1 MTFSSV
7 VNWEGSTMFYRVDA
21 GLNLSRGT
29 QRSSASRPSLLL
41 LPDMTSFCN
50 RPCVRALRVT
60 AGASSIDRDFAKEK
74 GKRRNKAQN
83 DRVVREGVV
92 EEDIYTIEDGWKV
105 HIDPTEEMIE
115 VAGVQVPIRLRQQL
129 QNERRRNLKRRTAE
143 NVVAQ
148 SPARTT
154 HKLMRVMAGSVAGKK
169 LTSCAD
175 MNVRPMMEV
184 VRGAVFN
191 ILQSQTGWSITAPV
205 GRWLDLYSGTG
216 SVAIEALSR
225 GCVAE
230 AHFVEMDPWVI
241 SNVLQPNLEE
251 TEFDSQSTIHTSRV
265 EILLQRA
272 ADRGAEFIGGA
283 FDFVSVTPPY
293 EAVSY
298 TSLMAQLASSPLIKE
313 SSFMVVE
320 YPYKSRHEIPENC
333 GKLFKIR
340 DRRYGRTFVAIYGP
354 EWVERD

>member
-1 MTFSSV
+1 MLPT
-7 VNWEGSTMFYRVDA
+7 GTTMFHRIDSC
-21 GLNLSRGT
+21 LSLSRLN
-29 QRSSASRPSLLL
+29 QLSSISGPSLRGVSDVRSVCD
-41 LPDMTSFCN
+41 P
-50 RPCVRALRVT
+50 PCVRLRV
-60 AGASSIDRDFAKEK
+60 AVAASSTDRDFAKEK
-74 GKRRNKAQN
+74 GKRRNKVPN
-83 DRVVREGVV
+83 DRAAREDII

-105 HIDPTEEMIE
+105 HIEPTEEVIE
-115 VAGVQVPIRLRQQL
+115 VAGVRVPVRLRQQL
-129 QNERRRNLKRRTAE
+129 QNERRSNLKRRTTEAM
-143 NVVAQ
+143 AGQ
-148 SPARTT
+148 SSPIRTT

-175 MNVRPMMEV
+175 MKVRPMMEV

-191 ILQSQTGWSITAPV
+191 ILQSLSGWSASAPA

-251 TEFDSQSTIHTSRV
+251 TEFDLQSTIHTSRV
-265 EILLQRA
+265 EVLLQQA
-272 ADRGAEFIGGA
+272 VDRGVEFIGGA

-298 TSLMAQLASSPLIKE
+298 TALMAQLASSPLITE
-313 SSFMVVE
+313 STFMVVE
-320 YPYKSRHEIPENC
+320 YPIKSRHEIPENC